1 MEEKK
6 KKKSQEELE
15 ELQRKQEQDLERA
28 AILMKADEI
37 KEETFDFDVNGQI
50 ELKNELA
57 DMVLEQ
63 IDDPEAK
70 YNLYYNVVNR
80 LLRKYLP
87 KGDTYKDARDLIY
100 EEKNTFLTRG
110 HRKDAQGIRGAD
122 GRMSY
127 ISDINELVNIIT
139 EWISNKG
146 TMFDLYT
153 LNPQLHSRSA
163 TYIKRNGLL
172 IRKITI
178 KSSRPFQCAYHP
190 LTP

>member
-100 EEKNTFLTRG
+100 ALIPQHYYKIFFLST
-110 HRKDAQGIRGAD
+110 
-122 GRMSY
+122 
-127 ISDINELVNIIT
+127 
-139 EWISNKG
+139 
-146 TMFDLYT
+146 
-153 LNPQLHSRSA
+153 
-163 TYIKRNGLL
+163 
-172 IRKITI
+172 
-178 KSSRPFQCAYHP
+178 
-190 LTP
+190 

>member
-87 KGDTYKDARDLIY
+87 KGDTYKDARDFMT

-153 LNPQLHSRSA
+153 QIRDLNISKGYGAPQS
-163 TYIKRNGLL
+163 K
-172 IRKITI
+172 
-178 KSSRPFQCAYHP
+178 
-190 LTP
+190 

>member
-6 KKKSQEELE
+6 KKLSQEELE
-15 ELQRKQEQDLERA
+15 RLQKEHEQELERV
-28 AILMKADEI
+28 AILMKADEV
-37 KEETFDFDVNGQI
+37 KEETFDFDINGQI

-87 KGDTYKDARDLIY
+87 KGDDYKAARDLIY

-110 HRKDAQGIRGAD
+110 HRKDEKGVRGAD

-127 ISDINELVNIIT
+127 IADINELINIIT

-153 LNPQLHSRSA
+153 QIRDLNIDKGYGSVQ
-163 TYIKRNGLL
+163 
-172 IRKITI
+172 
-178 KSSRPFQCAYHP
+178 
-190 LTP
+190 

>member
-70 YNLYYNVVNR
+70 YNLYYICCQSSIKKISSKR
-80 LLRKYLP
+80 R
-87 KGDTYKDARDLIY
+87 
-100 EEKNTFLTRG
+100 
-110 HRKDAQGIRGAD
+110 
-122 GRMSY
+122 Y
-127 ISDINELVNIIT
+127 I
-139 EWISNKG
+139 
-146 TMFDLYT
+146 
-153 LNPQLHSRSA
+153 
-163 TYIKRNGLL
+163 
-172 IRKITI
+172 
-178 KSSRPFQCAYHP
+178 
-190 LTP
+190 

>member
-6 KKKSQEELE
+6 KKLSQEELE
-15 ELQRKQEQDLERA
+15 RLQKEHEQELERA
-28 AILMKADEI
+28 AILMKADEV
-37 KEETFDFDVNGQI
+37 KEETFDFDINGQI

-87 KGDTYKDARDLIY
+87 KGDDYKAARDLIY

-110 HRKDAQGIRGAD
+110 HRKDEKGVRGAD

-127 ISDINELVNIIT
+127 IADINELINIIT

-153 LNPQLHSRSA
+153 QIRDLNIAKGYGSVQ
-163 TYIKRNGLL
+163 
-172 IRKITI
+172 
-178 KSSRPFQCAYHP
+178 
-190 LTP
+190 

>member
-70 YNLYYNVVNR
+70 YNLYYNDIHGEV
-80 LLRKYLP
+80 
-87 KGDTYKDARDLIY
+87 Y
-100 EEKNTFLTRG
+100 EEYHKNVF
-110 HRKDAQGIRGAD
+110 I
-122 GRMSY
+122 Y
-127 ISDINELVNIIT
+127 IIVLLSLRFPLD
-139 EWISNKG
+139 WKG
-146 TMFDLYT
+146 CY
-153 LNPQLHSRSA
+153 HSLSK
-163 TYIKRNGLL
+163 Y
-172 IRKITI
+172 
-178 KSSRPFQCAYHP
+178 
-190 LTP
+190 

>member
-6 KKKSQEELE
+6 EKISQEELDKIQKE
-15 ELQRKQEQDLERA
+15 HDKELERA

-37 KEETFDFDVNGQI
+37 KEETFDFDINGQV
-50 ELKNELA
+50 EFKNELA
-57 DMVLEQ
+57 DIILEQ

-87 KGDTYKDARDLIY
+87 KGNYYKEARDLIY
-100 EEKNTFLTRG
+100 EEKNIFLTRG
-110 HRKDAQGIRGAD
+110 HRKNEKGIRGAD

-127 ISDINELVNIIT
+127 VTDINELINVIT

-153 LNPQLHSRSA
+153 QMRDLNIDKGYSSA
-163 TYIKRNGLL
+163 
-172 IRKITI
+172 
-178 KSSRPFQCAYHP
+178 Q
-190 LTP
+190 